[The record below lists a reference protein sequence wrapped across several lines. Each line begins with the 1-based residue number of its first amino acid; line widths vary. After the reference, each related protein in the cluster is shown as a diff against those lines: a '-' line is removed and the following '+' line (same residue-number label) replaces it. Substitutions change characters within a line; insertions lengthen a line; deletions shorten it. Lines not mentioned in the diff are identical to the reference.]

1 MNDPIIDDDEI
12 DETTSKEEGGT
23 RWLVLIILAVSAL
36 GLGWALFF
44 RPDGWPAPDF
54 VTVLLAPAGLIVLF
68 GGSYFLTRGKEWT
81 ALLRSA
87 QKNWPDGSLQIVK
100 TWTKGGRKLRRVD
113 HGQIKNALYDA
124 SMRSKGD
131 IVVALAAGKSR
142 TRWLFV
148 LIAALAATGVGYVLL
163 SSDRT
168 LFGVLWF
175 QALVFSGV
183 MVALLTTRL
192 GQWITPPFLRRR
204 YLLST
209 PEAVYAIA
217 GLDADA
223 FAAQVMLHIAR
234 NERRLDLRVSP
245 ALCDSAEKAQAWA
258 DIATT
263 FARDAYDEGLD
274 TAACK
279 AVSAAADEIAKDA
292 QGGAEPGRGLY
303 IDL

>member
-36 GLGWALFF
+36 GLGWTLFF

-113 HGQIKNALYDA
+113 HGQIKNALYEA

-274 TAACK
+274 SAACK

>member
-1 MNDPIIDDDEI
+1 VNDPIIDDDEI

-68 GGSYFLTRGKEWT
+68 GGSSFLTRGKEWT

-274 TAACK
+274 SAACK